1 MIFSRIMRFERNF
14 IKKNPK
20 DSQKNPSNS
29 TGFCVILKCNAM
41 LFREDADMTVLKII
55 FVVMLCVPLLY
66 ISFILVGKLLDEYMK
81 NMKKKR

>member
-1 MIFSRIMRFERNF
+1 
-14 IKKNPK
+14 
-20 DSQKNPSNS
+20 
-29 TGFCVILKCNAM
+29 M

-81 NMKKKR
+81 NMKKKK